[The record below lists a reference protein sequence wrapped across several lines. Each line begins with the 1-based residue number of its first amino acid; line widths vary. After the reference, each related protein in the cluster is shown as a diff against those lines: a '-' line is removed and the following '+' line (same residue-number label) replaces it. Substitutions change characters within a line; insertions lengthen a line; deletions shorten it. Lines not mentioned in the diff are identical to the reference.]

1 MTRPRVKRRNKHPE
15 QRLQQHV
22 AALLH
27 AALDPARV
35 WWTAIDHSTK
45 DALHAKIKHGM
56 GVKAGLPDIWI
67 VWRARTVDNIIV
79 HPHILCIEL
88 KSLRGVMSDAQD
100 ALSATLWNLGVPVY
114 VCDTLDGVIA
124 ALKEHG
130 VPMRAKV
137 W

>member
-1 MTRPRVKRRNKHPE
+1 MATKQRRRNKQPE
-15 QRLQQHV
+15 QILQKQV
-22 AALLH
+22 AQFLH

-67 VWRARTVDNIIV
+67 VWRAVGDV
-79 HPHILCIEL
+79 AEAPPHLMCIEL